1 VGQSP
6 GKAQDDQ
13 DQDDEPGRNMEGHGG
28 ARLHAAMDIR
38 HKPSDEIFRGQ
49 KHDDRPMEDLCGL
62 SVLQTC
68 VIVFD
73 SVGETRASVLR
84 VVADAL
90 DGTAPVLRRADE
102 NADRED
108 DDDAESSANVM

>member
-1 VGQSP
+1 MTSP
-6 GKAQDDQ
+6 AETWKVMAA
-13 DQDDEPGRNMEGHGG
+13 PGCMPRWTSG
-28 ARLHAAMDIR
+28 IR
-38 HKPSDEIFRGQ
+38 DPIRYSVAKSATIVQWKIFAVFPYCR
-49 KHDDRPMEDLCGL
+49 RA
-62 SVLQTC
+62 